1 MNLGAEPK
9 KVAILAVLGVVA
21 AYTIYSNLIVGGD
34 TSGPPPS
41 ARRPASPSASPSSR
55 PPGATPAGGM
65 IDAVQQA
72 APVGGPKSAQPA
84 KRRSTRENVQEWTP
98 TLKPRRPEDR
108 PDPAKVDPRLRLD
121 LLAKLQNVT
130 YTGSGNRSLFD
141 FSAAPPPPPKVP
153 DIKIL
158 PKKGAP
164 GIPGA
169 AQPGDPAKTAEAP
182 KQPEKPKA
190 PPVPLKFY
198 GFIASRDG
206 RRGFFLNGDEIFTA
220 GEGQVIQSRYR
231 IVRLGL
237 NSAIVSD
244 TKFEGHQQTLPL
256 EEPPAGT

>member
-9 KVAILAVLGVVA
+9 KIIALAVLGVIA
-21 AYTIYSNLIVGGD
+21 AYTVYSNLIVGSD
-34 TSGPPPS
+34 TGGPPPS
-41 ARRPASPSASPSSR
+41 ARRPSAPASQRPGGVIPAS
-55 PPGATPAGGM
+55 GM

-72 APVGGPKSAQPA
+72 APAAGPRAAQPA

-98 TLKPRRPEDR
+98 SLKPRRPEDR
-108 PDPAKVDPRLRLD
+108 PDPGKVDPKLRLD

-141 FSAAPPPPPKVP
+141 FSAAPTPPPKVP

-158 PKKGAP
+158 PKKGVP
-164 GIPGA
+164 GTPGA
-169 AQPGDPAKTAEAP
+169 AQPGDAPKTAEAS
-182 KQPEKPKA
+182 KQEKPKA
-190 PPVPLKFY
+190 PPVPFKFY
-198 GFIASRDG
+198 GFIASREG

-231 IVRLGL
+231 VVRLGL
-237 NSAIVSD
+237 NSAVVAD